1 MKRFTFLFL
10 ALGVYLSTFGAIE
23 INQLEPAFWWTG
35 MKNSELQIM
44 VYGKDLSATQAT
56 IATQGVT
63 LKKVVKGDSPNYLF
77 LYLDLSKAK
86 PGQVNINFAN
96 ATDKKTV
103 KYQLKKRT
111 IDPLSRKGFSTSD
124 VLYLVMPDRFA
135 NGNPDNDNLKMKNA
149 TVNVDRQ
156 NPNARHGGDLAG
168 IEQHL
173 DYISNLGV
181 TAVWLNPVLENDM
194 PGGSYHGY
202 AITDYYK
209 IDPRYGSNTDYLTF
223 IDKTHTKGMKV
234 VMDMIFN
241 HCGSE
246 HIWMK
251 DRPFADWFNFP
262 NGYVQTNHDK
272 YVYFDPYA
280 SKFDTKR
287 CVDGWFV
294 EAMPDLNQRNPHLA
308 KYLIQNSIWWIEYA
322 GIDAIRQD
330 THPYADVTMMSK
342 WCKTVMT
349 EYPNF
354 NIVGEAWMNEAPGS
368 AYWQANSRLNK
379 NGNSYLKSVMDFQLM
394 GLAHGA
400 FHDETDWGSG
410 LTKIYESL
418 SYDFLYPDINNLLVF
433 LENHDTDRFLRE
445 MPTDLNS
452 FKQGYS
458 FQLTSRGIP
467 QLYYGAEIL
476 MNGDKRIS
484 DGNVRKDFPGGWA
497 GDSRNAFTPS
507 GRTDIE
513 NQALN
518 FMTKLLNWRKGN
530 DVIAKGT
537 LKHFVPRNGAY
548 VYARS
553 YKGKTVLVILN
564 GVSKTNTIQ
573 LDEYVEVIGNATQ
586 GKDVI
591 SGKTVSLTKELTL
604 SPRESLI
611 LEL

>member
-1 MKRFTFLFL
+1 
-10 ALGVYLSTFGAIE
+10 
-23 INQLEPAFWWTG
+23 

-44 VYGKDLSATQAT
+44 VYGKDLAATQAKIST
-56 IATQGVT
+56 PGVK
-63 LKKVVKGDSPNYLF
+63 LKKVARGDSPNYLF
-77 LYLDLSKAK
+77 LYLDLSQAK
-86 PGQVNINFAN
+86 PGNIAIAFDNGKE
-96 ATDKKTV
+96 KKTV
-103 KYQLKKRT
+103 NYELKKRSV
-111 IDPLSRKGFSTSD
+111 DPLSRRGFSTSD

-135 NGNPDNDNLKMKNA
+135 NGNADNDNLPMKNV
-149 TVNVDRQ
+149 TVQVNRQ
-156 NPNARHGGDLAG
+156 DPNGRHGGDIAG
-168 IEQHL
+168 MEQHL
-173 DYISNLGV
+173 DYISDLGV

-202 AITDYYK
+202 AITDYFK
-209 IDPRYGSNTDYLTF
+209 IDPRYGSNADYLTF
-223 IDKTHTKGMKV
+223 IDKCHQKGLKV

-251 DRPFADWFNFP
+251 DRPFNDWFNFP
-262 NGYVQTNHDK
+262 KGYEGTNHSK
-272 YVYFDPYA
+272 HVYFDPYA
-280 SKFDTKR
+280 SKYDTKK
-287 CVDGWFV
+287 CIDGWFV

-308 KYLIQNSIWWIEYA
+308 KYLIQNSIWWVEYA

-330 THPYADVTMMSK
+330 THPYADFTMMSN
-342 WCKTVMT
+342 WCKSVMT

-354 NIVGEAWMNEAPGS
+354 NIVGEAWMNEAPGA

-379 NGNSYLKSVMDFQLM
+379 NGNSHLKSVMDFQLM
-394 GLAHGA
+394 GIAHGA
-400 FHDETDWGSG
+400 FHEETNWGSG
-410 LTKIYESL
+410 LTRIYESL
-418 SYDFLYPDINNLLVF
+418 SYDFLYTDISNLLVF
-433 LENHDTDRFLRE
+433 LENHDTDRLLRE

-452 FKQGYS
+452 FKQAYA

-476 MNGDKRIS
+476 MNGDKRIT

-497 GDSRNAFTPS
+497 ADSRNAFIAS
-507 GRTDIE
+507 GRSDLE
-513 NQALN
+513 NQAHDYLR
-518 FMTKLLNWRKGN
+518 KLLNWRKGN
-530 DVIAKGT
+530 EVIAKGE

-548 VYARS
+548 VYTRS

-564 GVSKTNTIQ
+564 GVTRSNTIQ
-573 LDEYVEVIGNATQ
+573 LDIYSEIIGKATQ

-591 SGKTVSLTKELTL
+591 TGKTVQLSKELTL